1 MNGRLSMRSRATGGV
16 VGILLV
22 AGCSTGTETVTDAD
36 TSTALS
42 TTASSTTASS
52 STAAAG
58 EVAVSG
64 NVANPTT
71 LTLDDLRGLPQSTE
85 AVVFES
91 SQGVQQHTYDGA
103 ALRDIVD
110 AAAPSVDADAK
121 NPLLTVAIVGV
132 GSDGYAATVAWGE
145 ISPDFAATDVLVAH
159 TEDGVALEQPRL
171 VVPGDVKGGRYV
183 SDLVELRIVDTR

>member
-1 MNGRLSMRSRATGGV
+1 MRSRAAGCAAAV
-16 VGILLV
+16 LLV
-22 AGCSTGTETVTDAD
+22 GGCSTATEAAAD
-36 TSTALS
+36 SD
-42 TTASSTTASS
+42 TTTTSS
-52 STAAAG
+52 SVAAPAAG

-64 NVANPTT
+64 DVEHPTT
-71 LTLDDLRGLPQSTE
+71 LTLDDLRGLPQFTE
-85 AVVFES
+85 PVVFES

-110 AAAPSVDADAK
+110 AAGPSVDAEAK

-132 GSDGYAATVAWGE
+132 GSDGYAATLAWGE

-171 VVPGDVKGGRYV
+171 VVPGDIKGGRYV
-183 SDLVELRIVDTR
+183 SDLVELRVVDTR

>member
-22 AGCSTGTETVTDAD
+22 AGCSTATDTVTDAD

-42 TTASSTTASS
+42 TTASST
-52 STAAAG
+52 AG

-64 NVANPTT
+64 DVDNPTT